1 VRFFDTFNDAP
12 NRPYCDCL
20 TRRRL
25 PEAAASVHVSPT
37 VKLNHAA
44 NRNAV
49 TSVLVPKDH
58 AANLQIVT
66 KTIN

>member
-1 VRFFDTFNDAP
+1 
-12 NRPYCDCL
+12 
-20 TRRRL
+20 L